1 MRRMSF
7 TVLLTG
13 MFLLSLSAGSMAQE
27 DPIKNRQSLMKS
39 NDKTLRSLK
48 NAVKEKD
55 YAAIQGGAKTIIA
68 NAEKIP
74 TLFPKGS
81 MGEKSKATK
90 AVWDDFDGFKQHA
103 GWLKKG
109 AEGLAAAAASKDA
122 EMVGLEYDAVN
133 SACNQCHRDYR
144 KSLRKG
150 SGKKKK

>member
-1 MRRMSF
+1 MHRTSF

-13 MFLLSLSAGSMAQE
+13 MFLLSLSPWLTAQE
-27 DPIKNRQSLMKS
+27 DPISDRQNLMKS
-39 NDKTLRSLK
+39 NNKISRSLK

-55 YAAIQGGAKTIIA
+55 FAAIQAGAKTLMA

-74 TLFPKGS
+74 ALFPKGS
-81 MGEKSKATK
+81 LGEKSKATK